1 MTANLKYAVRRLAH
15 QPGFTAVVVL
25 TLALGIGANTAI
37 FSVVR
42 AVLLRPLPYPSPE
55 RLVTVWETNPGEG
68 WSERNIVSDGNYVD
82 WRDRNSVFAAL
93 GAYGQT
99 FGLGAL
105 GDDTPVEVT
114 STRVTPSV
122 FRVLGAGAQ
131 LGRVFTSD
139 EGVPGGEAVVLLSHS
154 VWRDRFGADPE
165 IIGRTVELEEQ
176 PFTVVGVMPATFD
189 FPSPAIDVWLPLRLG
204 ASARASRDAH
214 KWRVIGRLNP
224 GVTIERSQAE
234 MDAIAAQL
242 RDEFPQA
249 MAGWGVRV
257 VPFRADL
264 VRTARPLLLVLLGV
278 VGTVLLIAC
287 ANVANLFLASAIGR
301 SREFAVRGALGGTRW
316 RLARQLLVEAGV
328 LAALGVGGG
337 IVLGAWGVEVLV
349 SLAPSDIPLL
359 DHARIDGGVLAYAA
373 LAGLASTLL
382 VGVVP
387 AWRAARPELETS
399 LQAGRDPAGSRRHT
413 HLRTAL
419 LVCELA
425 LSLVLLIGAGLLV
438 RSFLEL
444 QHVDHGFEPEGV
456 LAVGIDLPY
465 SRYDGTPDHD
475 AFYGRAIEALE
486 AVPGVVSAAGTAE
499 PPVIGFYNTFSF
511 VIEGRVATQPGAEE
525 GPVPLRP
532 VTPGFFATMG
542 IPLQDGRLPNAFDR
556 ADAPRVLAVNETFAQ
571 RYWPRER
578 AVGKRISF
586 DEHEGPWYEIVGV
599 VGDTRHFGLDQPVEP
614 AIYMPY
620 AQKRWG
626 WMSWM
631 TFMIRAQG
639 DPLDLVP
646 AIRRAIWS
654 LDDRLPIRELALVED
669 LYAESNA
676 RRRFAA
682 ILVVTFAGIAV
693 TLALLGVYGVVSY
706 TVAQRRRELGVRKA
720 LGAEERR
727 IVLGVLGQGLFVAAG
742 GVAAGLVGAV
752 VLTRLM
758 TSLLFGVRATDPP
771 TFAFTAA
778 LLVAVS
784 LAACWIPARHAARV
798 DPMEALRH
806 E

>member
-1 MTANLKYAVRRLAH
+1 
-15 QPGFTAVVVL
+15 
-25 TLALGIGANTAI
+25 
-37 FSVVR
+37 
-42 AVLLRPLPYPSPE
+42 
-55 RLVTVWETNPGEG
+55 
-68 WSERNIVSDGNYVD
+68 
-82 WRDRNSVFAAL
+82 
-93 GAYGQT
+93 
-99 FGLGAL
+99 
-105 GDDTPVEVT
+105 
-114 STRVTPSV
+114 
-122 FRVLGAGAQ
+122 
-131 LGRVFTSD
+131 
-139 EGVPGGEAVVLLSHS
+139 
-154 VWRDRFGADPE
+154 
-165 IIGRTVELEEQ
+165 
-176 PFTVVGVMPATFD
+176 
-189 FPSPAIDVWLPLRLG
+189 
-204 ASARASRDAH
+204 
-214 KWRVIGRLNP
+214 
-224 GVTIERSQAE
+224 
-234 MDAIAAQL
+234 
-242 RDEFPQA
+242 
-249 MAGWGVRV
+249 
-257 VPFRADL
+257 
-264 VRTARPLLLVLLGV
+264 
-278 VGTVLLIAC
+278 
-287 ANVANLFLASAIGR
+287 
-301 SREFAVRGALGGTRW
+301 
-316 RLARQLLVEAGV
+316 
-328 LAALGVGGG
+328 
-337 IVLGAWGVEVLV
+337 
-349 SLAPSDIPLL
+349 
-359 DHARIDGGVLAYAA
+359 
-373 LAGLASTLL
+373 
-382 VGVVP
+382 
-387 AWRAARPELETS
+387 
-399 LQAGRDPAGSRRHT
+399 
-413 HLRTAL
+413 
-419 LVCELA
+419 
-425 LSLVLLIGAGLLV
+425 
-438 RSFLEL
+438 
-444 QHVDHGFEPEGV
+444 
-456 LAVGIDLPY
+456 
-465 SRYDGTPDHD
+465 
-475 AFYGRAIEALE
+475 
-486 AVPGVVSAAGTAE
+486 VSAAGTAE